1 VSYPNLEAAVRD
13 PHIHAEKTPMP
24 GFGHAATR
32 DLIVR
37 ATGLAPDLPKTVA
50 TGCGV
55 RRPLAMTSTVPET
68 ITCLACRDWARAE
81 YLMWAGIAH
90 AAAELAQAE
99 PRAAI
104 AAKTT
109 PADLHAEEQT
119 YRALAARFEVTR

>member
-1 VSYPNLEAAVRD
+1 MMRD
-13 PHIHAEKTPMP
+13 PHVHAEKTPMP

-37 ATGLAPDLPKTVA
+37 ATGLVPDLPKTVG

-55 RRPLAMTSTVPET
+55 RRPLAMTSTVPEK
-68 ITCLACRDWARAE
+68 ITCLACRDWAREE
-81 YLMWAGIAH
+81 YLTWAGVAH
-90 AAAELAQAE
+90 AAAELAEAE

-109 PADLHAEEQT
+109 PSDLRAEECT
-119 YRALAARFEVTR
+119 YRALAARFGVTR

>member
-1 VSYPNLEAAVRD
+1 VKD

-32 DLIVR
+32 NLIVR
-37 ATGLAPDLPKTVA
+37 ATGLVPDLPKTVG

-55 RRPLAMTSTVPET
+55 RRPIAMTSTVPEN

-81 YLMWAGIAH
+81 YLLWAAM
-90 AAAELAQAE
+90 AQVAAELAEAE
-99 PRAAI
+99 PRTAI
-104 AAKTT
+104 AAKATLV
-109 PADLHAEEQT
+109 DLRAEERT